1 MVAVVV
7 VGTVLSFGGGGGV
20 GVVGIG
26 KSDNMDKKLLHR
38 LDPLSSYEIMPQFIK
53 INPTFENDY
62 QDSDQPHLFIMT
74 VI

>member
-7 VGTVLSFGGGGGV
+7 VGTVLSFGGGGGGV

-38 LDPLSSYEIMPQFIK
+38 LDPLSSYEIMP
-53 INPTFENDY
+53 
-62 QDSDQPHLFIMT
+62 
-74 VI
+74 